1 MSGLNYYV
9 YSSIK
14 DKEPIT
20 RDGIDLYRA
29 VRTEKEIQGFKRCH
43 IADGFAMAKFWAWRS
58 KQNEV
63 DEY

>member
-1 MSGLNYYV
+1 MSGLNSYV

-20 RDGIDLYRA
+20 WDGIDLYRA
-29 VRTEKEIQGFKRCH
+29 VRTEKEIQGCKRCH
-43 IADGFAMAKFWAWRS
+43 VAVGVAMGQFWAWRS
-58 KQNEV
+58 MQNEV